1 MSLKQIEALESLLTT
16 CVSLESLYVND
27 EDGESYL
34 EETALLA
41 DPSPSPE
48 QLALTEERNKEL
60 HDTMSR
66 ILTPRDVEILLMYFG
81 FKDESFTLQ
90 EIGNHFGIS
99 RERVRQVLVKSIRK
113 LRIAYNATD
122 ADDTTSPVKN
132 ELSRK
137 ALDKLYKL
145 IVRWDSPHD
154 ESKPDDEAMRL
165 YGIMQ
170 RYLRHDDFRFMAFVC
185 GFDGKTHTRSETC
198 RELHLTSREYDL
210 QYARIA
216 KLLRRRLVQPQ
227 TYKGGEK
234 NA

>member
-16 CVSLESLYVND
+16 CVSLESLYVDNA
-27 EDGESYL
+27 DGESYI

-60 HDTMSR
+60 HDIMSR
-66 ILTPRDVEILLMYFG
+66 TLTQRDIEILLMYFG
-81 FKDESFTLQ
+81 FKDKSFTLQ
-90 EIGNHFGIS
+90 EIGDHFGIS

-113 LRIAYNATD
+113 LRVAYHVTDIEEATP
-122 ADDTTSPVKN
+122 SVKN

-137 ALDKLYKL
+137 ALDNLYKL

-154 ESKPDDEAMRL
+154 ESKPDMEAMRL

-185 GFDGKTHTRSETC
+185 GLDGKSHTRSEIC
-198 RELHLTSREYDL
+198 KLLHLTSREYDV

-216 KLLRRRLVQPQ
+216 KALRRRLVQPQ
-227 TYKGGEK
+227 NYKGGNK

>member
-16 CVSLESLYVND
+16 CVSLESLYVNNA
-27 EDGESYL
+27 DGESYI

-66 ILTPRDVEILLMYFG
+66 ILTPRDVEILMMYFG
-81 FKDESFTLQ
+81 FKDKSFTLQ

-113 LRIAYNATD
+113 LRIAYHVTD
-122 ADDTTSPVKN
+122 ADDTIAPVKK

-137 ALDKLYKL
+137 TLNNLYKL
-145 IVRWDSPHD
+145 IVKWDSPHD

-185 GFDGKTHTRSETC
+185 GFDGKTHTRSEIC
-198 RELHLTSREYDL
+198 RELHLTSREYDV

-216 KLLRRRLVQPQ
+216 ALLRRRLVQPQ